1 MLPYETHLKQFFAVW
16 SITEISGHSKYCQIP
31 KFLKKFHLNIF
42 IVIFESRFSNWL
54 HITHFVHD
62 VTNVIIKCTT
72 FKKTFSSAQIL
83 EKCCPVS
90 LLTRLLH
97 YAKLLVHTPS
107 VSDDL
112 MCHNNIHNRDK
123 WKNTLIMFFMSLFLV
138 CHIEPVQAD
147 RQVTVSSSPAWLR
160 YSHKT
165 YFRNC
170 SWPPGESPCPTES
183 VFRNVTCLVAPLE
196 VYGGNVTQRDTFDY
210 SNCHFTV
217 MHSAVHY
224 WINP

>member
-1 MLPYETHLKQFFAVW
+1 MLPYETHLKLFFAVW

-123 WKNTLIMFFMSLFLV
+123 WKNTVIMFFHVVVFGVPYRTCPGRQTGYSKLFTGLT
-138 CHIEPVQAD
+138 A
-147 RQVTVSSSPAWLR
+147 L
-160 YSHKT
+160 
-165 YFRNC
+165 
-170 SWPPGESPCPTES
+170 
-183 VFRNVTCLVAPLE
+183 L
-196 VYGGNVTQRDTFDY
+196 TQDLL
-210 SNCHFTV
+210 
-217 MHSAVHY
+217 
-224 WINP
+224 